1 MTAVGH
7 AASHPA
13 GRLGQHR
20 RSAIRLV
27 VAVTLTLGLLVLSVS
42 VGAVAISPAD
52 VLAVIA
58 HHLLSSGSAV
68 DPITDQIIWDI
79 RLPRALL
86 GVLVGA
92 SLAVAGTA
100 LQALVRNPLAD
111 PYVLGVSSGASLAA
125 VAVLLGG
132 VAATGAPVQ
141 VAAFLGALGAL
152 LAVSALAGTSSGVLP
167 PLRLVLAGVA
177 LSYALSGITSYLIFA
192 SDNPQAAQSVLFW
205 LLGSLG
211 TARWATLAIPAAALV
226 LGCGWLIARARALDA
241 LVLGDE
247 TTATLGISAGRL
259 RRELLVVSSLVT
271 GVVVAVSGGIGFVGL
286 MIPHLVRL
294 LTGPSHAR
302 VLPLAT
308 VVGAGYL
315 VAVDIVARTVNS
327 PVEIPLGVVT
337 SVLGAP
343 MFLWLL
349 RRRMRSDP

>member
-1 MTAVGH
+1 MLLAAV
-7 AASHPA
+7 
-13 GRLGQHR
+13 
-20 RSAIRLV
+20 LV
-27 VAVTLTLGLLVLSVS
+27 VLSVS
-42 VGAVAISPAD
+42 VGAVPIPPGD
-52 VLAVIA
+52 VLAVVA
-58 HHLLSSGSAV
+58 HHLLPGAAAP
-68 DPITDQIIWDI
+68 DPITDQIIWDV

-152 LAVSALAGTSSGVLP
+152 LVVSALASTRGTLP

-177 LSYALSGITSYLIFA
+177 LSYALSGLTSYLIFA

-211 TARWATLAIPAAALV
+211 TARWDALAVPAGALV
-226 LGCGWLIARARALDA
+226 LGCGWLVARARALDA

-247 TTATLGISAGRL
+247 SSATLGVGATRL

-286 MIPHLVRL
+286 MVPHLVRL
-294 LTGPSHAR
+294 VTGPSHAR
-302 VLPLAT
+302 LLPLAV

-315 VAVDIVARTVNS
+315 VGVDIVARTLDA

-343 MFLWLL
+343 VFLWLL
-349 RRRMRSDP
+349 RTRMRGGT

>member
-1 MTAVGH
+1 MTTTGH
-7 AASHPA
+7 VSPHSA

-20 RSAIRLV
+20 RSAGRLV
-27 VAVTLTLGLLVLSVS
+27 VAVALTLGLLVLSVS
-42 VGAVAISPAD
+42 VGAVAIPPAD
-52 VLAVIA
+52 VLTVIA
-58 HHLLSSGSAV
+58 HHLMPGGAV
-68 DPITDQIIWDI
+68 PDPITDQIIWDV

-92 SLAVAGTA
+92 SLAMAGTA

-152 LAVSALAGTSSGVLP
+152 LVVSALAGAPGVLP

-211 TARWATLAIPAAALV
+211 TARWATLAIPTAALV

-315 VAVDIVARTVNS
+315 VAVDIVARTINS

-349 RRRMRSDP
+349 RRRMRSDT